1 MTNEEQVC
9 NCQEKE
15 LQQLKHELHK
25 CKTNGEVKNQRI
37 KKLDKKVF
45 ILMAI
50 CVAIGVILGK
60 ETLDSIVEW
69 LETLNG
75 IKSGVTDLTKASMI
89 PSPGALALFGLAG
102 LVARTRRRKR

>member
-1 MTNEEQVC
+1 MTTEEQVC

-25 CKTNGEVKNQRI
+25 CKTNSEAKNRTI

-50 CVAIGVILGK
+50 CVGIGAILGK
-60 ETLDSIVEW
+60 ETLDAIAEW
-69 LETLNG
+69 IGTLNE
-75 IKSGVTDLTKASMI
+75 IKGGVTDLTQASII
-89 PSPGALALFGLAG
+89 PAPGVLPVLAMPLLFG
-102 LVARTRRRKR
+102 RSRRRR